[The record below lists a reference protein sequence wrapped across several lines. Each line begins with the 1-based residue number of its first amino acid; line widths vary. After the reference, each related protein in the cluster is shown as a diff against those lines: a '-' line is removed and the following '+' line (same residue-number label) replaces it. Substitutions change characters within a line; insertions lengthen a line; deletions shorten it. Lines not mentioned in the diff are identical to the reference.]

1 MRDVYVLHVRH
12 LSLRSLRL
20 PLVLG
25 LERLDGRLLR
35 FQPLRIQLL
44 QKLGQVRSGQGYHNH
59 NMFACAIHLH
69 GFPLSRDLAL
79 PPTRKLLRTPHT
91 YIQYF
96 HTK

>member
-1 MRDVYVLHVRH
+1 MYVLHARD

-44 QKLGQVRSGQGYHNH
+44 QKSGQVRATITTIYLQ
-59 NMFACAIHLH
+59 ALLHLH

-79 PPTRKLLRTPHT
+79 PPTRKLLRTQIHT
-91 YIQYF
+91 YI
-96 HTK
+96 HTI